1 MQNEDFCET
10 FRLQNG
16 IPYLVKVI
24 EKSQGN
30 LLAYCLKALE
40 NYIRSLG
47 NLSFIRTTLMK
58 KLCDSLFV
66 NELNV
71 VRPALNILALM
82 TDPEAPLAT
91 TQGAFLY
98 LLR

>member
-1 MQNEDFCET
+1 
-10 FRLQNG
+10 
-16 IPYLVKVI
+16 VKVI